1 MSSTRN
7 TVGTSPH
14 GTGAPLSDRFDAA
27 GVTAEGAAWLA
38 SAGTYP
44 RSTLA
49 LWEDRPT
56 APVVLPCGTAFDVVN
71 APAIFG
77 RRMLD
82 RLWDEGPGSG
92 PVAVFRGRMLLFS
105 APGTAQRLPSL
116 LEWEEWGSRGAEG
129 SWDAWDAGALS
140 TFDDGDGDGFDD
152 CIGDIDSNKGT
163 NGVKGIDDG
172 FQDPREP
179 MGWRGR
185 PGDAGPSGVAGVTGR
200 PGVTGDPVCP
210 GGLGRVGAIPP
221 LLCHGT
227 GDAVTVPAPG
237 DGRTTRVRTPGDR
250 TGGTGPDPAGRPESR
265 WLVAPDTRHPWLPGA
280 EILVWA
286 AIRAARAA
294 ASAAVRI
301 SIFPPADQDAKVYDV
316 SRRR

>member
-7 TVGTSPH
+7 PPSSSPH
-14 GTGAPLSDRFDAA
+14 SPGARSSDGTDVS

-49 LWEDRPT
+49 LWRERPD
-56 APVVLPCGTAFDVVN
+56 APVVLLCGGAFDVVS
-71 APAIFG
+71 ASALFG

-92 PVAVFRGRMLLFS
+92 PVAAHRGRILLFA

-116 LEWEEWGSRGAEG
+116 MEWEEWGAKPGA
-129 SWDAWDAGALS
+129 
-140 TFDDGDGDGFDD
+140 
-152 CIGDIDSNKGT
+152 
-163 NGVKGIDDG
+163 
-172 FQDPREP
+172 R
-179 MGWRGR
+179 
-185 PGDAGPSGVAGVTGR
+185 TGR
-200 PGVTGDPVCP
+200 CREV
-210 GGLGRVGAIPP
+210 PP

-227 GDAVTVPAPG
+227 GDAVTVPPPAPG
-237 DGRTTRVRTPGDR
+237 SAGPGAVRTD
-250 TGGTGPDPAGRPESR
+250 SR
-265 WLVAPDTRHPWLPGA
+265 WLVAPDTRRPWLPGP
-280 EILVWA
+280 EILLWA
-286 AIRAARAA
+286 AVRAARAA

-301 SIFPPADQDAKVYDV
+301 SIFPRADQDAKVYDV